1 MEKIKEVYQKQI
13 EVEAKKWDAEIRKV
27 KARKKQ
33 IKVEAM
39 IKYMDHIEKLKK
51 RIKKGIVPYH

>member
-39 IKYMDHIEKLKK
+39 IKLMDHIEKLKE
-51 RIKKGIVPYH
+51 RIN